1 MPSQGRTSL
10 RRKLGGRRPTG
21 RVALLIPLVAI
32 VAVAAVAEGWSDAE
46 TRASLAGIHRIKHVI
61 IVMQE
66 NRSFDSYFGTYPGA
80 DGLPVKNGHFRACVP
95 SRKAH
100 QCFHPFHDRKD
111 RNNGGPHQNSDA
123 VADIDGGK
131 MSGFINQVIS
141 SQHGAWCRAHPD
153 WPNCSIGP
161 RQTDVMGYHT
171 AREIPNYWKY
181 AENYVLQDHM
191 FEPNLGWSL
200 PAHLYAVSGW
210 AAKCTSP
217 TDPMS
222 CTSDPYKPGRPGAPR
237 PKGLQYA
244 WTDLTYLMHAHH
256 VSWRYYIAAGRSPDC
271 ADGDIACP
279 AHKQAANLHSIWN
292 PLPQFTDVAQD
303 GQQHNVQDARRYFA
317 AARSGTLPSVSWVIP
332 NQRTSE
338 HPRAMVSAG
347 QKWVTRLIDAAM
359 RGPDWNSTA
368 IFVVWDDW
376 GGFYDHVVPPS
387 VDQNG
392 YGLRVPGLVIS
403 PYARTGVVDH
413 QTLSFDAYLKFIED
427 DFMSGQ
433 RIDPAT
439 DGRPDSRP
447 DVRENAPGLGNLMAD
462 FNFSQKPRP
471 PMILA
476 PCPRRYAFHA
486 HCS

>member
-10 RRKLGGRRPTG
+10 RRKLGGRRPAG

-46 TRASLAGIHRIKHVI
+46 THASLAGIHRIKHVI

-66 NRSFDSYFGTYPGA
+66 NRSFDSYFGTFPGA
-80 DGLPVKNGHFRACVP
+80 DGLPVKNGQFRACVP

-100 QCFHPFHDRKD
+100 TCFHPFHDRKD

-131 MSGFINQVIS
+131 MNGFINQVIS

-181 AENYVLQDHM
+181 AESYVLQDHM

-237 PKGLQYA
+237 PK
-244 WTDLTYLMHAHH
+244 
-256 VSWRYYIAAGRSPDC
+256 
-271 ADGDIACP
+271 
-279 AHKQAANLHSIWN
+279 
-292 PLPQFTDVAQD
+292 
-303 GQQHNVQDARRYFA
+303 
-317 AARSGTLPSVSWVIP
+317 
-332 NQRTSE
+332 
-338 HPRAMVSAG
+338 
-347 QKWVTRLIDAAM
+347 
-359 RGPDWNSTA
+359 
-368 IFVVWDDW
+368 
-376 GGFYDHVVPPS
+376 
-387 VDQNG
+387 
-392 YGLRVPGLVIS
+392 
-403 PYARTGVVDH
+403 
-413 QTLSFDAYLKFIED
+413 
-427 DFMSGQ
+427 
-433 RIDPAT
+433 
-439 DGRPDSRP
+439 
-447 DVRENAPGLGNLMAD
+447 
-462 FNFSQKPRP
+462 
-471 PMILA
+471 
-476 PCPRRYAFHA
+476 
-486 HCS
+486 